1 MAIESLH
8 KEVNEWACTTL
19 LAHGYIFKT
28 MQSEEVQK
36 TPWSCVERFITD
48 QGLIYLKQTPSLLA
62 LEAPITQVLYTQF
75 QSPVPEVIAYNSQ
88 LNSFLMKDAG
98 SSLRALLKRNFDV
111 TLLCKAIE
119 TFTALQ
125 ITVVDHID
133 IFLELGVPDWRL
145 DRFTDLYRKL
155 LAQKDLLKAD
165 GVTEREFDELE
176 LLQSKLICLC
186 KQLSSYSIPST
197 LVQPDF
203 HDNNTLINPAS
214 QKITLIDLGE
224 VVIAHPFFSLIN
236 CLYQAKKHHGL
247 TDKDD
252 AYQALIDASLKSY
265 ECFCYREDLL
275 EGLNIARILWFVYD
289 VLAQYRL
296 MNACGKEVI
305 LSRQPGKLK
314 ASLQGLIGSIA
325 GML

>member
-1 MAIESLH
+1 MAIELLH
-8 KEVNEWACTTL
+8 EEVNEWACTTL
-19 LAHGYIFKT
+19 LAHGYILKT
-28 MQSEEVQK
+28 MQAEEVQK
-36 TPWSCVERFITD
+36 TPWSCVERFMTD

-62 LEAPITQVLYTQF
+62 LEAPITQILYTQF
-75 QSPVPEVIAYNSQ
+75 RSPVPEVIAYSSQ
-88 LNSFLMKDAG
+88 LNCFLMKDAG
-98 SSLRALLKRNFDV
+98 ISLRAVLKKNFDA

-125 ITVVDHID
+125 INVVDHTD
-133 IFLELGVPDWRL
+133 IFLDLGVPDWRL
-145 DRFTDLYRKL
+145 DRLSDLYRKL
-155 LAQKDLLKAD
+155 LGQKGVLKAD
-165 GVTEREFDELE
+165 GLSEQELVELE
-176 LLQSKLICLC
+176 ALHPKLVNLC
-186 KQLSSYSIPST
+186 NQLSCYPIPQT
-197 LVQPDF
+197 IVQPDF

-247 TDKDD
+247 TDKTD
-252 AYQALIDASLKSY
+252 AYQALIDASIKNY
-265 ECFCYREDLL
+265 EHFCSRGDLL
-275 EGLNIARILWFVYD
+275 EGLNIANILWFVYD

-314 ASLQGLIGSIA
+314 ASLQGLIVA
-325 GML
+325 LQE